1 MYEPMPQLGRL
12 FAPDTRDA
20 NYLLRSMNPQAATE
34 AANIPYRYHYHD
46 TILDQGSTSAC
57 TGAAA
62 RQWLNMGPIR
72 NLSGPDFMTLYRENQ
87 KVDEWPG
94 AEPSYYGSS
103 VRASFKVMQ
112 KLGFV
117 SRYAWAFDL
126 ETVVNHVLTVGPC
139 VLGTDWYSDML
150 RTDEHG
156 FIHAGGRSI
165 GGHAYVLG
173 GINRNRKCPD
183 GSVGCG
189 RIINSWSSK
198 WGQAGKAW
206 ISFKDLAA
214 LIKAN
219 GEACTA
225 VEAKAPATRSV
236 EPAVMTM
243 QAYD

>member
-1 MYEPMPQLGRL
+1 MYEPQPMFGRL
-12 FAPDTRDA
+12 RAPDARDA
-20 NYLLRSMNPQAATE
+20 NYLLRSLNPQAAAA
-34 AANIPYRYHYHD
+34 AANISYRHHFHD
-46 TILDQGSTSAC
+46 GVLDQGDSSAC

-72 NLSGPDFMTLYRENQ
+72 NLDGPDFMTLYRENQ

-94 AEPSYYGSS
+94 AEPAYYGSS

-126 ETVVNHVLTVGPC
+126 ETVVSHVLTVSPV
-139 VLGTDWYSDML
+139 VLGTDWYSGML
-150 RTDEHG
+150 STDKAG
-156 FIHAGGRSI
+156 FIHVAGRSV

-173 GINRNRKCPD
+173 GANRNKRCPD
-183 GSVGCG
+183 GSLGAG

-198 WGQAGKAW
+198 WGQSGKAW
-206 ISFKDLAA
+206 ISFKDLET
-214 LIKAN
+214 LIKAD

-225 VEAKAPATRSV
+225 FEQKVPEIVVVQP
-236 EPAVMTM
+236 PVMTG
-243 QAYD
+243 QTYD